1 MSDTAPKTG
10 VNCEPLKRLIREIP
24 DFPKNGILFYDITT
38 LLKDKLGLA
47 TLIDA
52 LAEYYLPKKVDLIL
66 GMEAR
71 GFIFGPA
78 LAYRLNAGFVPVRK
92 PGKLPAPT
100 ARVEY
105 ELEYGTNILEIHKDA
120 VQKGQRV
127 IIVDDLLATG
137 GTAEATTKLA
147 TSLGAEIA
155 GLGFVVELDFL
166 KGRDKLRQYDV
177 YSLLH
182 YDK

>member
-1 MSDTAPKTG
+1 MAISQA
-10 VNCEPLKRLIREIP
+10 VNCEPLKKLIREVP
-24 DFPKNGILFYDITT
+24 DFPKKGILFYDITT
-38 LLKDKLGLA
+38 LLKDKLGFA

-52 LAEYYLPKKVDLIL
+52 LSEYYLPKKIDLVL

-92 PGKLPAPT
+92 PGKLPA
-100 ARVEY
+100 AASRVEY
-105 ELEYGTNILEIHKDA
+105 ELEYGSNALEVHRDA
-120 VQKGQRV
+120 IEKGQRV

-137 GTAEATTKLA
+137 GTAEATAKLA
-147 TSLGAEIA
+147 SQLGAEIA

-166 KGRDKLRQYDV
+166 KGRDKLKGYDV
-177 YSLLH
+177 FSLLH